1 MSKCFH
7 KGGFPVR
14 TGRVAYL
21 SYASGLGVQ
30 GNALREVLS
39 HAVYFWVE
47 NGRPLFIICA
57 IMIDVKILRERPDFV
72 KEKIALKKFDC
83 DIDAIL
89 AFDVERRKALVAF
102 EEARNAQNTAS
113 KAMAELPK
121 GSPEFKEK
129 VAEMKSVSAKVKE
142 LQAVSDEMEKKWK
155 SMLLTIPNIPDDSVP
170 VGKSDKDNVTVY
182 TWGDIDKIKNAKPHW
197 DLPFFGELLDFQ
209 RGVKVTGAGF
219 PFYVGDMA
227 RLVRSLLALFLD
239 EARNNGY
246 RELMCPIM
254 VNAASAT
261 ATGQLPDKE
270 GQMYHDAQDDYYM
283 IPTAEVP
290 VTNFYRDEVF
300 EESQLPIYACGY
312 TPCFRR
318 EAGSWGKDV
327 RGLNR
332 LHQFDKVELVKWVHP
347 DHGMEELEK
356 LRKDAEGI
364 LQKLNLPYRVLAICT
379 GDIGFPHAKQFDL
392 EVWAAGQQKW
402 LEVSSCSCFTDF
414 QARRA
419 NIRFKP
425 ADGGKPHNVYT
436 LNGSGLAI
444 PRVLAALLENNVRDD
459 GKVEIPEVLRK
470 WYGGETIG

>member
-1 MSKCFH
+1 
-7 KGGFPVR
+7 
-14 TGRVAYL
+14 
-21 SYASGLGVQ
+21 
-30 GNALREVLS
+30 
-39 HAVYFWVE
+39 
-47 NGRPLFIICA
+47 
-57 IMIDVKILRERPDFV
+57 MIDEKLLRERPDFI

-89 AFDVERRKALVAF
+89 AFDVERRKAVTAF

-129 VAEMKSVSAKVKE
+129 VAEMKAVSAKVKE
-142 LQAVSDEMEKKWK
+142 LEAVANEAEKKWK
-155 SMLLTIPNIPDDSVP
+155 AMLLSVPNIPDDSVP
-170 VGKSDKDNVTVY
+170 VGKTDKDNVTVY
-182 TWGDIDKIKNAKPHW
+182 TWGDIDSIKNAKPHW
-197 DLPFFGELLDFQ
+197 DLPFFNELLDFQ

-227 RLVRSLLALFLD
+227 RLVRALLQLFLD
-239 EARNNGY
+239 EAKANGY
-246 RELMCPIM
+246 KELMCPLM

-290 VTNFYRDEVF
+290 VTNFYRDEIF
-300 EESQLPIYACGY
+300 EESQLPVYACGY

-347 DHGMEELEK
+347 DNGMEELEK

-364 LQKLNLPYRVLAICT
+364 LQKLGLPYRVLSICT

-419 NIRFKP
+419 NIRFRP
-425 ADGGKPHNVYT
+425 ADGGKPRNVYT

-444 PRVLAALLENNVRDD
+444 PRVLAALLENNVQDD
-459 GKVEIPEVLRK
+459 GKVAIPEVLKK
-470 WYGGETIG
+470 WYGGDTIG

>member
-1 MSKCFH
+1 
-7 KGGFPVR
+7 
-14 TGRVAYL
+14 
-21 SYASGLGVQ
+21 
-30 GNALREVLS
+30 
-39 HAVYFWVE
+39 
-47 NGRPLFIICA
+47 
-57 IMIDVKILRERPDFV
+57 MIDVKLLRERPDFI

-89 AFDVERRKALVAF
+89 AFDVERRKAVTAF

-129 VAEMKSVSAKVKE
+129 VAEMKAVSAKVKE
-142 LQAVSDEMEKKWK
+142 LEAVANEAEKKWK
-155 SMLLTIPNIPDDSVP
+155 AMLLSVPNIPDDSVP
-170 VGKSDKDNVTVY
+170 VGKTDKDNVTLY
-182 TWGDIDKIKNAKPHW
+182 TWGDIDSIKNAKPHW
-197 DLPFFGELLDFQ
+197 DLPFFNELLDFQ

-227 RLVRSLLALFLD
+227 RLVRALLQLFLD
-239 EARNNGY
+239 EAKANGY
-246 RELMCPIM
+246 KELMCPLM

-290 VTNFYRDEVF
+290 VTNFYRDEIF
-300 EESQLPIYACGY
+300 EESQLPVYACGY

-347 DHGMEELEK
+347 DNGMEELEK

-364 LQKLNLPYRVLAICT
+364 LQKLGLPYRVLSICT

-419 NIRFKP
+419 NIRFRP
-425 ADGGKPHNVYT
+425 ADGGKPRNVYT

-444 PRVLAALLENNVRDD
+444 PRVLAALLENNVQND
-459 GKVEIPEVLRK
+459 GKVAIPEVLKK
-470 WYGGETIG
+470 WYGGDTIG